1 MSGYKGMKYGPNQ
14 VGTSKSTWAATP
26 HHARYNLDQVEKGK
40 NGWPKAQPP
49 ARRRPIPEYSMSSE
63 NDRVSTAQLAGSK
76 NRLSFISGPSTE
88 PSSSA
93 TFEFKTLARD
103 ERGHTIGKGS
113 DCDTGGCYLKD
124 LGKSHACN
132 GKLQAQ
138 VQGSLEIN
146 FLANEEN
153 AEIGIFAMDG
163 HTMRNVN
170 GDIEEEQM
178 ESKEGGGALTSA

>member
-1 MSGYKGMKYGPNQ
+1 M
-14 VGTSKSTWAATP
+14 
-26 HHARYNLDQVEKGK
+26 
-40 NGWPKAQPP
+40 
-49 ARRRPIPEYSMSSE
+49 PIK
-63 NDRVSTAQLAGSK
+63 VKLTF
-76 NRLSFISGPSTE
+76 LSFTNLTTLFDHASQ

-103 ERGHTIGKGS
+103 ERGHTNGKGS
-113 DCDTGGCYLKD
+113 DCDTGGCYLED

-163 HTMRNVN
+163 QTMRNVN
-170 GDIEEEQM
+170 GDIEEEWM
-178 ESKEGGGALTSA
+178 ESEEGGGAPTSA